1 MDGEKQDNPE
11 NLLHP
16 NKDNLL
22 DDAQRSTTEKVV
34 REGNNSKTIQHLLSD
49 WRTAIAS
56 HSKIKQPGG
65 QRDDQRRNC
74 SKIKG
79 VEQSSVFAS
88 QDTRQKKKIIS
99 NKQNQEFRFMYEEVK
114 IIIFFI
120 YLFIKYWFRY
130 LAYPCLLNQ
139 SPSLLP

>member
-11 NLLHP
+11 NLLNP
-16 NKDNLL
+16 NIDNPL
-22 DDAQRSTTEKVV
+22 DDTQRSTTEEV
-34 REGNNSKTIQHLLSD
+34 
-49 WRTAIAS
+49 AS
-56 HSKIKQPGG
+56 HPKIKQPGG

-99 NKQNQEFRFMYEEVK
+99 NKQNQEFRFMFEEVK